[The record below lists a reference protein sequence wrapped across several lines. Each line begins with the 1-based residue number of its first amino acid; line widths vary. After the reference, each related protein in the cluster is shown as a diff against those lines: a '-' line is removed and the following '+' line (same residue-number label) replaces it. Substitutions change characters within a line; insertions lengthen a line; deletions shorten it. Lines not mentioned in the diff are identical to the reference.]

1 MSMGLWLRH
10 IHFRHQ
16 HLTLR
21 NYGSYMYVG
30 RSYNGHYMDGSVDN
44 VQIWTDDFNAR
55 QIKAIYDNP
64 INGPR
69 LYSTNHY
76 GGSDSKTDSD
86 GKLDDIYVT
95 TKIYDGSSSGAN
107 VDTYIG
113 LRYGDWTREVSKI
126 TIENNK
132 LESTVLDFRVYNRN
146 KDKLYYG
153 IGTAV
158 SGASSGNT
166 IEVWPGLYKEN
177 VIVTTKVAI
186 VGSGISRTII
196 DARYRSPAIMFNQY
210 QTDYSSV
217 KNLRVMHSPNSTSTC
232 QSSGAHGGS
241 IYSYYSDFLT
251 IQNVHFYDTHT
262 GFMNCYGNNIEIS
275 NSTFDRGSVSSYYA
289 GMYIYGGYE
298 HVVRDNVVTT
308 FNIGINTYY
317 DTYGSYYYN
326 NYVHNNTGNGMY
338 VLFFVY
344 FLSYRSN
351 TYC

>member
-1 MSMGLWLRH
+1 MGSEMCIRD
-10 IHFRHQ
+10 R
-16 HLTLR
+16 
-21 NYGSYMYVG
+21 
-30 RSYNGHYMDGSVDN
+30 
-44 VQIWTDDFNAR
+44 
-55 QIKAIYDNP
+55 YDNP

-113 LRYGDWTREVSKI
+113 LRYGDWTREISKI

-186 VGSGISRTII
+186 VGSGTSRTII
-196 DARYRSPAIMFNQY
+196 DARYRSPAIMFNNY

-232 QSSGAHGGS
+232 QSSGAHGGT
-241 IYSYYSDFLT
+241 IYSLYSDFLT
-251 IQNVHFYDTHT
+251 IQNVHFYDTYI

-289 GMYIYGGYE
+289 GMHIYGGYK
-298 HVVRDNVVTT
+298 HIVRDNVVTK
-308 FNIGINTYY
+308 FSIGI
-317 DTYGSYYYN
+317 
-326 NYVHNNTGNGMY
+326 
-338 VLFFVY
+338 
-344 FLSYRSN
+344 
-351 TYC
+351 